1 MRSKKS
7 KLFALAFISTLLS
20 TPAFAVAPAETLNV
34 SLAGEAD
41 QPMKID
47 VDKTAVKAGLVQLIV
62 TNDAIGTDHEMVLV
76 KLSSKDTV
84 ILSDPKTH
92 RIDEKKLMSMGEV
105 AGLKAGDKGT
115 LKVKLAQGEYA
126 LICNHKLHY
135 ELGMA
140 TRITVTN

>member
-1 MRSKKS
+1 MRSTKS
-7 KLFALAFISTLLS
+7 TLLAFALISTLLGS
-20 TPAFAVAPAETLNV
+20 NTFAAAPAETVNV

-47 VDKTAVKAGLVQLIV
+47 VDKTAVKAGIVQLVV

-76 KLSSKDTV
+76 KLASKDTV
-84 ILSDPKTH
+84 ISADPKTH
-92 RIDEKKLMSMGEV
+92 RIDEKKLKSMGEV
-105 AGLKAGDKGT
+105 AGLKAGNKGT
-115 LKVKLAQGEYA
+115 LKVKLAPGEYA
-126 LICNHKLHY
+126 LICNHKSHY